1 MQHRGQN
8 MRTTSLLSGAVL
20 TPVEHGRLLEH
31 VKGVYPGCLDLLT
44 VHNPDNGYT
53 VHILG
58 KGGILL
64 DKLSANTLGE
74 IVDTLDERPVL
85 KPTKWAMRFLEMA
98 RAVGSWSKDTTKVG
112 ALLVDGKS
120 VLLTAFNGPAQGVE
134 DKPERFSR
142 ENGEKYLWA
151 EHAEQNLIT
160 LAARHG
166 LSTAGKTVVCTHFC
180 CSRCAGI
187 LVQAGIK
194 EVILGN
200 GTTSMP
206 AREFEFAKAKFAE
219 AGVEAHTF
227 PGHPY

>member
-1 MQHRGQN
+1 MVHPEI
-8 MRTTSLLSGAVL
+8 A
-20 TPVEHGRLLEH
+20 RLRELAERVWPGSNITDVTL
-31 VKGVYPGCLDLLT
+31 VKQPDETYTLFVQRGCLS
-44 VHNPDNGYT
+44 PDKVNGITIEDVVYN
-53 VHILG
+53 LQRRAE
-58 KGGILL
+58 K
-64 DKLSANTLGE
+64 E
-74 IVDTLDERPVL
+74 QP
-85 KPTKWAMRFLEMA
+85 KPTKWAMRFLDMA

-112 ALLVDGKS
+112 AILVDGKS

-194 EVILGN
+194 EVVLGN

-206 AREFEFAKAKFAE
+206 AREFEVAKTKFTE
-219 AGVEAHTF
+219 AGVIVTLF
-227 PGHPY
+227 PSNPY

>member
-1 MQHRGQN
+1 MLSDDGIKQLRYWAERAWPDSKINDVSIVRQPDQSYTLIVQHSHKPADRIN
-8 MRTTSLLSGAVL
+8 HHY
-20 TPVEHGRLLEH
+20 VE
-31 VKGVYPGCLDLLT
+31 
-44 VHNPDNGYT
+44 
-53 VHILG
+53 
-58 KGGILL
+58 GILE
-64 DKLSANTLGE
+64 KLYTLAHKE
-74 IVDTLDERPVL
+74 EADEGA
-85 KPTKWAMRFLEMA
+85 KKWALRFLEMA

-206 AREFEFAKAKFAE
+206 TREFDVAKTKFE
-219 AGVEAHTF
+219 ESGVTATLF
-227 PGHPY
+227 PGDPY

>member
-1 MQHRGQN
+1 ME
-8 MRTTSLLSGAVL
+8 T
-20 TPVEHGRLLEH
+20 
-31 VKGVYPGCLDLLT
+31 KID
-44 VHNPDNGYT
+44 NPN
-53 VHILG
+53 
-58 KGGILL
+58 
-64 DKLSANTLGE
+64 
-74 IVDTLDERPVL
+74 
-85 KPTKWAMRFLEMA
+85 KWALRFLEMA

-112 ALLVDGKS
+112 ALLVDDKS

-166 LSTAGKTVVCTHFC
+166 LSTDGKTVVCTHFC

-206 AREFEFAKAKFAE
+206 AREFDVAKTKFEE
-219 AGVEAHTF
+219 AGVTVTMF
-227 PGHPY
+227 PGDPY